1 MSSSSRGPAFL
12 VLFAALTAS
21 AGNGVSLVAFP
32 WLVLQREGSAA
43 KASIVVGATT
53 LPLLLSTLIAGT
65 AVDYFGRRRV
75 SLVSDFLSGASVAA
89 VPLIAWVFG
98 GDAVSVAVL
107 AMLAASA
114 AAFDPAGM
122 TARESML
129 PEAAARAGWS
139 LDRTNSSYE
148 AILNLAYI
156 VGPGIG
162 GLMIATVGGITTMWI
177 TAAAFGVSILAI
189 AALRLEGAGTPYR
202 ATRPEGLVSG
212 IAEGLRF
219 VWDLRVLR
227 TLALIDLAVT
237 ALYLPMES
245 VLFPKYFT
253 DRHEPEQLGW
263 VLMALAV
270 GGLIG
275 ALGYAALSKRMRRRT
290 TMLMAVLTLGAA
302 TALIG
307 FLPPLPVI
315 LVLCTVVGLVYGP
328 IQPIYNYVMQTRAPH
343 HLRGRVIGAMTSL
356 AYAAGPLGLLIA
368 GPLTD
373 AAGLTTTFLV
383 LAVPI
388 IAIGLASIPL
398 PSLYELDR
406 TSERETSQRSPLCCQ
421 PDSGADRDRDGRL
434 RGGQDVGKC
443 TDADQLP

>member
-1 MSSSSRGPAFL
+1 MSNSSRGPAFL
-12 VLFAALTAS
+12 ILFAALTAA
-21 AGNGVSLVAFP
+21 AGNGISIVAFP

-43 KASIVVGATT
+43 EASIVVGATT

-89 VPLIAWVFG
+89 VPLVAWLFG
-98 GDAVSVAVL
+98 GDAVNVVVL
-107 AMLAASA
+107 AILAAAA

-139 LDRTNSSYE
+139 LDRTNSGYE

-162 GLMIATVGGITTMWI
+162 GLMIAAVGGITTMWI
-177 TAAAFGVSILAI
+177 TAGTFAVSILAI
-189 AALRLEGAGTPYR
+189 GALRLEGAGKPQHT
-202 ATRPEGLVSG
+202 TRPEGLVSG

-227 TLALIDLAVT
+227 TLALVDLAVT

-253 DRHEPEQLGW
+253 DRHQPAELGW
-263 VLMALAV
+263 VLMALAG

-275 ALGYAALSKRMRRRT
+275 AVGYAALSKRVRRRT
-290 TMLMAVLTLGAA
+290 TMLTAALTLGAA
-302 TALIG
+302 TAVIG

-315 LVLCTVVGLVYGP
+315 LVLCAVIGLVYGP

-343 HLRGRVIGAMTSL
+343 HLRGRVVGAMTSL
-356 AYAAGPLGLLIA
+356 AYAAGPLGLLVA

-373 AAGLTTTFLV
+373 AAGLSTTFWV
-383 LAVPI
+383 LAVP
-388 IAIGLASIPL
+388 L
-398 PSLYELDR
+398 SLIHI
-406 TSERETSQRSPLCCQ
+406 
-421 PDSGADRDRDGRL
+421 
-434 RGGQDVGKC
+434 
-443 TDADQLP
+443 